1 MKSWQESGKVRTSY
15 SLIPSLGTHVFRHK
29 LTKRWIKIDRTR
41 EQHQQ
46 DITGGTP
53 WETVTLTSLGKKA
66 CLYTKKFYF
75 LKLCPIFVD
84 SALCLFTKYNYF
96 LRVCSVF

>member
-1 MKSWQESGKVRTSY
+1 MKSWQDSGKVRTSY

-53 WETVTLTSLGKKA
+53 WETVTLTSLGK
-66 CLYTKKFYF
+66 Y
-75 LKLCPIFVD
+75 
-84 SALCLFTKYNYF
+84 
-96 LRVCSVF
+96 

>member
-1 MKSWQESGKVRTSY
+1 MRTSY

-66 CLYTKKFYF
+66 CLYTMAVWVVEF
-75 LKLCPIFVD
+75 LNGGYKIRKIF
-84 SALCLFTKYNYF
+84 A
-96 LRVCSVF
+96 

>member
-1 MKSWQESGKVRTSY
+1 MRTSY

-53 WETVTLTSLGKKA
+53 WETVTLTSLGK
-66 CLYTKKFYF
+66 
-75 LKLCPIFVD
+75 
-84 SALCLFTKYNYF
+84 
-96 LRVCSVF
+96 

>member
-1 MKSWQESGKVRTSY
+1 MRTSY

-53 WETVTLTSLGKKA
+53 WETVTLTSLGRPAYKIRFKKKLQTILKVRKFHEEIA
-66 CLYTKKFYF
+66 VSSILPQKITKN
-75 LKLCPIFVD
+75 LP
-84 SALCLFTKYNYF
+84 
-96 LRVCSVF
+96 

>member
-1 MKSWQESGKVRTSY
+1 MRTSY

-53 WETVTLTSLGKKA
+53 WETVTLTSLGRPA
-66 CLYTKKFYF
+66 YT
-75 LKLCPIFVD
+75 
-84 SALCLFTKYNYF
+84 
-96 LRVCSVF
+96 LRF